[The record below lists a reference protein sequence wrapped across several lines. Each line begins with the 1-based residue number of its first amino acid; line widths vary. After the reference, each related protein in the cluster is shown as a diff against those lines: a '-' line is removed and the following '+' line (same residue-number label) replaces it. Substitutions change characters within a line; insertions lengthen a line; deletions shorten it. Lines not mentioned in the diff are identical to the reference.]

1 MSLDRI
7 LTALAAIATIAISSV
22 AVSAQE
28 AAPAAAPPAEWSSQC
43 VSVARGGDA
52 DCSMEQRLVVQE
64 TGQLVIVVSV
74 RVPHAPRTPAM
85 LVQLPLGLFL
95 PAGIQLGI
103 DDRATQN
110 LPVQRCDANGCYAG
124 LRSTPRSLAALKAGK
139 ALRLTMR
146 NMAQEPV
153 TFEVPLAGFSAAFER
168 ID

>member
-1 MSLDRI
+1 MSAHR
-7 LTALAAIATIAISSV
+7 ALAASATIALH
-22 AVSAQE
+22 ALAASAQE
-28 AAPAAAPPAEWSSQC
+28 AAPEAASPAEWSSQC

-52 DCSMEQRLVVQE
+52 DCSMEQRLVVQQ

-74 RVPHAPRTPAM
+74 RVPHGPAM

-95 PAGIQLGI
+95 PAGIQLGV

-124 LRSTPRSLAALKAGK
+124 LPVDPALLAALKTGK

-153 TFEVPLAGFSAAFER
+153 TFEVPLAGFGAAFER